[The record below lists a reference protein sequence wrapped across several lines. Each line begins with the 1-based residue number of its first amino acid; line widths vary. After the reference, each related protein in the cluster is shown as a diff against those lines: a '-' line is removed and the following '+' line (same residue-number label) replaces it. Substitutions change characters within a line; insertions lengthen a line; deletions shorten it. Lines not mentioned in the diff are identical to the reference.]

1 MCTHRREIELKE
13 EEEEFRQHEEVLRS
27 EREN

>member
-1 MCTHRREIELKE
+1 MCTHRREIELK